1 MTDDLMERARQAI
14 EAEESARLDA
24 KAEEIASAD
33 ERTRLEAEKEAKRQH
48 ARDTAAQ
55 ALDAPAVALGG
66 VAKRF
71 DAAVSA
77 LVALA
82 EAAELRNR
90 TIQQQA
96 ALVQAAD
103 VPENRGRGGNAV
115 ELDGRVHSVNDA
127 RSAELLARA
136 LAVAANE
143 KATPG
148 NGLATLVS
156 DLLKHTGPLHRLTP
170 VERAQR

>member
-14 EAEESARLDA
+14 EAEESARLNV

-33 ERTRLEAEKEAKRQH
+33 ERARLRVEKETKRQH
-48 ARDTAAQ
+48 ARDTAAK
-55 ALDAPAVALGG
+55 ALNAPAVALGG
-66 VAKRF
+66 VAKKF

-90 TIQQQA
+90 TIRQQA
-96 ALVQAAD
+96 ALMQGAD
-103 VPENRGRGGNAV
+103 VPENQGRGGNAV
-115 ELDGRVHSVNDA
+115 ELDGEVHSVRDA
-127 RSAELLARA
+127 RSPELLARA
-136 LAVAANE
+136 LAVAASE
-143 KATPG
+143 QATPE
-148 NGLATLVS
+148 NGLASLAS
-156 DLLKHTGPLHRLTP
+156 DLLKHSGPLHRLTP